1 MISWRILRA
10 FDIICICWWAYLGI
24 GVQVDLAHTHLY
36 HDCVCVLLCVLW
48 GEIEVFQDVS
58 YTMSWNKNVTVKLI
72 SKRSFCTVVW
82 AACCDW
88 WSLKGQVRMR
98 CTWIPCPIVCC
109 LYHDTWNCGNG
120 IPIDGSKPHVC
131 CLASVLS
138 VKTFFLGKFLI
149 CMFGPN
155 PIRVVFEF
163 KHNIVIV
170 SHPIVMF
177 GKPKFLWHCWAST
190 GIQLFFKSLNHTE
203 GMIGHSTTSPC
214 IRSGSS
220 VWCLSGFCAKHPCHK
235 KRESRGEKVK
245 KGKLHQGKM
254 RT

>member
-1 MISWRILRA
+1 MLVGIFGDWRA
-10 FDIICICWWAYLGI
+10 GWLGPYSFI
-24 GVQVDLAHTHLY
+24 PWL
-36 HDCVCVLLCVLW
+36 CVCVLLCVLW

-138 VKTFFLGKFLI
+138 VKTFFWGKFLI